1 MKTIAKKASVLD
13 AESAQKVLDADLAN
27 ILKKVKAGKPLSTR
41 ERRTVSAGL
50 EEKEFAE
57 TVGELQGLLGLERN
71 KYQKLK
77 KLEGSP
83 TDLNL
88 EAWREFVSV
97 AEMTTNNGRMITP
110 KEVGQLKARLL
121 SERTKREEI
130 ERKLKELRLEREEGG
145 WIPYE
150 EAEAAITR
158 VLEPVNRLL
167 DGIPK
172 RYSMRVNPADSDHA
186 EEMMREMVV
195 ELKEQIF
202 TSRGKKIS
210 KRKGVK

>member
-1 MKTIAKKASVLD
+1 
-13 AESAQKVLDADLAN
+13 
-27 ILKKVKAGKPLSTR
+27 LS
-41 ERRTVSAGL
+41 
-50 EEKEFAE
+50 
-57 TVGELQGLLGLERN
+57 
-71 KYQKLK
+71 
-77 KLEGSP
+77 
-83 TDLNL
+83 L

-97 AEMTTNNGRMITP
+97 AEMTTDNGRAITP
-110 KEVGQLKARLL
+110 QEVGQLKARLL

-130 ERKLKELRLEREEGG
+130 ERKLKELKLEREEGG

-150 EAEAAITR
+150 EAESAITR

-186 EEMMREMVV
+186 EEMLREMVG